1 MKKLFAL
8 AAVALTL
15 CGLLTA
21 CGSKTETANDVD
33 LTGFYNALAEQYGWG
48 DDMMDLDGEMLEMD
62 ENDML
67 DVYGIQAADMK
78 QFAAAVNTS
87 GIDCDEVVLV
97 EAKDADAASR
107 VKEALD
113 KRYQAKLNE
122 TENYLPDEYAVIK
135 TCSVVMDGNYVAM
148 IVAPNAADLV
158 KIYNESF
165 K

>member
-1 MKKLFAL
+1 MKKLLSLLLL
-8 AAVALTL
+8 AVMILTL
-15 CGLLTA
+15 SA
-21 CGSKTETANDVD
+21 CGGGDKQSVKSAD
-33 LTGFYNALAEQYGWG
+33 LKAVLAKFTF
-48 DDMMDLDGEMLEMD
+48 DGEMLEMD

-78 QFAAAVNTS
+78 QFAATVNTS

>member
-1 MKKLFAL
+1 MKKLLSLLLL
-8 AAVALTL
+8 AVMILTL
-15 CGLLTA
+15 SA
-21 CGSKTETANDVD
+21 CGGGDKQSAKSAD
-33 LTGFYNALAEQYGWG
+33 LKAVLAKFTF
-48 DDMMDLDGEMLEMD
+48 DGEMLEMD

-67 DVYGIQAADMK
+67 DVYGIQTADMK

-135 TCSVVMDGNYVAM
+135 TCSVVMDGSYVAM

>member
-1 MKKLFAL
+1 MKKLLSLLLL
-8 AAVALTL
+8 AVMILTL
-15 CGLLTA
+15 CA
-21 CGSKTETANDVD
+21 CGGGDKQSAKSAD
-33 LTGFYNALAEQYGWG
+33 LKAVLAKFTF
-48 DDMMDLDGEMLEMD
+48 DGEMLEMD

-97 EAKDADAASR
+97 EAKDVDAASR

-122 TENYLPDEYAVIK
+122 TRDYLPDEYTKISACKVEI
-135 TCSVVMDGNYVAM
+135 SGRYVSM
-148 IVAPNAADLV
+148 IVSADAQELD
-158 KIYNESF
+158 KLYKDSF

>member
-1 MKKLFAL
+1 MKKLLSLLLL
-8 AAVALTL
+8 AVMILTL
-15 CGLLTA
+15 SA
-21 CGSKTETANDVD
+21 CGGGDKQSAKSAD
-33 LTGFYNALAEQYGWG
+33 LKAVLAKFTF
-48 DDMMDLDGEMLEMD
+48 DGEMLEMD

-122 TENYLPDEYAVIK
+122 TKDYLPDEYTKISACKVEI
-135 TCSVVMDGNYVAM
+135 SGRYVSM
-148 IVAPNAADLV
+148 IVSADAEELTRLY
-158 KIYNESF
+158 KDSF

>member
-1 MKKLFAL
+1 MKKLLSLLLL
-8 AAVALTL
+8 AVMILTL
-15 CGLLTA
+15 SA
-21 CGSKTETANDVD
+21 CGGGGKQSAKSAD
-33 LTGFYNALAEQYGWG
+33 LKAVLAKFTF
-48 DDMMDLDGEMLEMD
+48 DGEMLEMD
-62 ENDML
+62 EML